1 MIEDEIEGAEHYA
14 KLAVMHKADNP
25 VLAKTFYDISTD
37 EMRHV
42 DLLHSEVVKL
52 IEEHRKTKGEPPAS
66 MLAVYDY
73 LHEKHIEEMHLIH
86 RLDHHIAKR
95 YKKLNIEH
103 NVYGYIRFV

>member
-1 MIEDEIEGAEHYA
+1 MKIIKELTEMIEEEIKGAEHYA

-66 MLAVYDY
+66 MMAVYDY
-73 LHEKHIEEMHLIH
+73 LHKK
-86 RLDHHIAKR
+86 HIAKANEI
-95 YKKLNIEH
+95 K
-103 NVYGYIRFV
+103 VYQSQFRA

>member
-1 MIEDEIEGAEHYA
+1 MKLIKDIVEMISDEIEGAEHYA
-14 KLAVMHKADNP
+14 KSALKHKSDNP

-66 MLAVYDY
+66 MMAVYDY
-73 LHEKHIEEMHLIH
+73 LHEKHIEE
-86 RLDHHIAKR
+86 AKEVKILQNR
-95 YKKLNIEH
+95 YKEIN
-103 NVYGYIRFV
+103 

>member
-1 MIEDEIEGAEHYA
+1 MKLIKELTEMISDELKGAEHYA
-14 KLAVMHKADNP
+14 KLAVMHKSDNP

-42 DLLHSEVVKL
+42 ELLHAEVVKL

-73 LHEKHIEEMHLIH
+73 LHEKQIEESNEVKMYQNQ
-86 RLDHHIAKR
+86 
-95 YKKLNIEH
+95 YKMN
-103 NVYGYIRFV
+103 

>member
-1 MIEDEIEGAEHYA
+1 MKIIKELSEMIEDEIEGAEHYA
-14 KLAVMHKADNP
+14 KLAVMHKGDMP

-73 LHEKHIEEMHLIH
+73 LHERHIEK
-86 RLDHHIAKR
+86 AKEVKLYQNQ
-95 YKKLNIEH
+95 YKGIN
-103 NVYGYIRFV
+103 

>member
-1 MIEDEIEGAEHYA
+1 MNMKIIKELNEMIEDEVKGAEHYA

-52 IEEHRKTKGEPPAS
+52 IEEHRKTKGEPPVS

-73 LHEKHIEEMHLIH
+73 LHERQIEK
-86 RLDHHIAKR
+86 AKEVKVYQNQ
-95 YKKLNIEH
+95 YKGIN
-103 NVYGYIRFV
+103 

>member
-1 MIEDEIEGAEHYA
+1 MKLIKDLTEMIEEEIEGAGHYA
-14 KLAVMHKADNP
+14 KLAVMHKSDMP

-73 LHEKHIEEMHLIH
+73 LHEKHIEEANTPPL
-86 RLDHHIAKR
+86 LPQE
-95 YKKLNIEH
+95 YKSK
-103 NVYGYIRFV
+103 